1 MSDSQWRQTSL
12 RGIPVFRG
20 IFRAHDLLDRFQK
33 SRAFL
38 LLVEGAIFLMKMALC
53 RSGSGVQLFWNRY
66 SFQGN
71 RSCIPLACDGRFPGR

>member
-1 MSDSQWRQTSL
+1 MF
-12 RGIPVFRG
+12 RGVFRV
-20 IFRAHDLLDRFQK
+20 HDLLDRFQN

-71 RSCIPLACDGRFPGR
+71 RSYIPLAYDDTFPGR